1 MEEDLKIKLEQFA
14 EAMAD
19 AAEEGDNK
27 KLKLLIKQG
36 ADVNCSYDNN
46 SPLHYAIR
54 GNRYNTIKYLLSLGA
69 DPNVYDEYGRTPIH
83 HLLEEEWAV
92 ESLLPI
98 LIKKGA
104 DVNLPDED
112 GDYPIQIADEA
123 GYFKGVV
130 QILLD
135 CGAKDLRNTP
145 SKKKTD
151 MDDYYLAR
159 EGLNIL
165 THDDRA
171 FVLEISNVVKTCSR
185 PGIDEVERHEWAVI
199 TRRNVPGFPPRRVA
213 SFPSRPEAVE
223 YYKEVVAGTPRISL
237 GESSPSPKPSIEEY
251 TEWLVSEG
259 LFDPV
264 LNPGD
269 KK

>member
-1 MEEDLKIKLEQFA
+1 MRQNGNA
-14 EAMAD
+14 PAD

-27 KLKLLIKQG
+27 KIKLLIKQG
-36 ADVNCSYDNN
+36 ADVNCPYDNN

-54 GNRYNTIKYLLSLGA
+54 GNRYNTIKYLLWMGA

-83 HLLEEEWAV
+83 QLLEEEWAV

-98 LIKKGA
+98 LIKMGA
-104 DVNLPDED
+104 DVNLPDKD
-112 GDYPIQIADEA
+112 GDYPIQIANETS
-123 GYFKGVV
+123 YFKRVV
-130 QILLD
+130 KILLD
-135 CGAKDLRNTP
+135 SGAKDLRNTP

-159 EGLNIL
+159 GGLNTL
-165 THDDRA
+165 PHDDRA
-171 FVLEISNVVKTCSR
+171 FVLEISNVVKSSSR

-199 TRRNVPGFPPRRVA
+199 TRRNVLGYPPRRVD

-223 YYKEVVAGTPRISL
+223 YYKEVVVGTPRVSL
-237 GESSPSPKPSIEEY
+237 GESSPDPRPSIEEY

-264 LNPGD
+264 LNSGD

>member
-1 MEEDLKIKLEQFA
+1 M
-14 EAMAD
+14 
-19 AAEEGDNK
+19 
-27 KLKLLIKQG
+27 
-36 ADVNCSYDNN
+36 
-46 SPLHYAIR
+46 
-54 GNRYNTIKYLLSLGA
+54 GA
-69 DPNVYDEYGRTPIH
+69 DPNVYDKFGRTPIH

-92 ESLLPI
+92 ELLLPI
-98 LIKKGA
+98 LIKNWA
-104 DVNLPDED
+104 DVNLPDKD
-112 GDYPIQIADEA
+112 GDYPIQIANEA
-123 GYFKGVV
+123 GYFKDVV

-135 CGAKDLRNTP
+135 CGAKDFRNTP

-151 MDDYYLAR
+151 MDDYYLER
-159 EGLNIL
+159 ERLNTL

-171 FVLEISNVVKTCSR
+171 FVLEISNVVKSSSR

-199 TRRNVPGFPPRRVA
+199 TRRNVRRYPPRRVD
-213 SFPSRPEAVE
+213 SFPSWSEAVE

-237 GESSPSPKPSIEEY
+237 GESSLDPQPSIEEY

-264 LNPGD
+264 RNPGD

>member
-1 MEEDLKIKLEQFA
+1 MKCEKLA

-19 AAEEGDNK
+19 AAEEGDTK
-27 KLKLLIKQG
+27 KIKLLIKQG
-36 ADVNCSYDNN
+36 ADVNCPYDNN

-54 GNRYNTIKYLLSLGA
+54 GNQYNTIKFLLSLGA

-98 LIKKGA
+98 LIKMGA

-112 GDYPIQIADEA
+112 GDYPIQIANEVR
-123 GYFKGVV
+123 YFKDVV

-135 CGAKDLRNTP
+135 SGAKDLRDTP

-151 MDDYYLAR
+151 MDAYYFAKG
-159 EGLNIL
+159 GLI
-165 THDDRA
+165 THDDRV
-171 FVLEISNVVKTCSR
+171 FILEISSVLKSHSR
-185 PGIDEVERHEWAVI
+185 PGMDDVERPEWAVI
-199 TRRNVPGFPPRRVA
+199 TRRNVPGYPPRRVD
-213 SFPSRPEAVE
+213 SFPSRSEAVE
-223 YYKEVVAGTPRISL
+223 YYKKVVAGTPRISL
-237 GESSPSPKPSIEEY
+237 GESSPDPQPSIEEY
-251 TEWLVSEG
+251 TKWLVSEG

-264 LNPGD
+264 LNPGG